1 VVQCLPTGDYDEAV
15 RFGRQALSIAR
26 ALGDRSIEVVATSVL
41 GWTHLVRGELSDA
54 VTLLERNVALEGD
67 LRLERFGRPS
77 GRKAAY
83 GKSVRT
89 V

>member
-1 VVQCLPTGDYDEAV
+1 
-15 RFGRQALSIAR
+15 
-26 ALGDRSIEVVATSVL
+26 VVATSVL

-67 LRLERFGRPS
+67 LRLERFGRPP